1 MHALDI
7 TIEIQNRTIR
17 QGVQTLVLDILAIRT
32 L

>member
-7 TIEIQNRTIR
+7 TIDIQNDTIR
-17 QGVQTLVLDILAIRT
+17 QGVQTLVLDIFAIRT